1 MIITLSGTPASGK
14 SSIAKLLAKKLGYK
28 HYSMGDLQRDIAKQ
42 KGITITELGILQSK
56 DKSIDLMI
64 DEKQKNLGL
73 NEDNF
78 VLDSRLSAKFI
89 NNSIK
94 IFVDADPIIR
104 AQRRFN
110 EKRDGENFD
119 DLDKTIENMALREKI
134 NQERFIKFYDFDFL
148 DLTNYDLII
157 DSSSLNIN
165 ECVDKIVDYCNLIS

>member
-14 SSIAKLLAKKLGYK
+14 SSIAKLLAKKLSYK